1 MNAIVSTKTLIA
13 QKKRRIFLKVLAE
26 TGRVLEAAKACGYTS
41 SDYIQKYRR
50 ENDDFAEEW
59 DHAVIVATDRLEQE
73 ADRRA
78 HDGVLKPLMYKGQVV
93 GYETVYSDAL
103 LMFRLRGLK
112 PDMYRETAR
121 GGDMNISFGVAV
133 LPMTAKSDEA
143 WEQRALNMHDDQKV
157 IVLEDKPVE
166 NNLIRVR
173 RGD

>member
-1 MNAIVSTKTLIA
+1 
-13 QKKRRIFLKVLAE
+13 
-26 TGRVLEAAKACGYTS
+26 
-41 SDYIQKYRR
+41 
-50 ENDDFAEEW
+50 
-59 DHAVIVATDRLEQE
+59 
-73 ADRRA
+73 
-78 HDGVLKPLMYKGQVV
+78 MYKGEVV
-93 GYETVYSDAL
+93 GYETQYSDAL
-103 LMFRLRGLK
+103 IMFLLRGMK
-112 PDMYRETAR
+112 PEKYRENAR